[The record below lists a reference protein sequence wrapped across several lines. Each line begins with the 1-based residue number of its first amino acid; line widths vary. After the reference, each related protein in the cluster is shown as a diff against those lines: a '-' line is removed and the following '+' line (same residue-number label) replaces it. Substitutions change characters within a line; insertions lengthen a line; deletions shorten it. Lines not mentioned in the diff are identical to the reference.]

1 MKRKLIILLATFA
14 LVLTAGVAAAQVGS
28 PQGSPLALFGFGF
41 DSNEPDT
48 TVPEVPKEDQVE
60 IESDDVA
67 QFVDEAK
74 PEAPDDDQQVDEK
87 PNVVDEP
94 IEDEVIV
101 SDEETKT
108 EDELPEPKDEDH
120 DDLPPLLKITAP
132 AEGSEVESEFIVFS
146 GVTEPGAT
154 VHAGDWAADVA
165 KNGEWAIKL
174 RLNPGKNRAAFVA
187 TDAAGNTAEA
197 SISVTYVAPEP
208 KEEPKEEPKDL
219 EFTAHQKYE
228 ASDGEVPANKYY
240 GTAPAG
246 TEIAVASEY
255 GSGSTKANDHGEW
268 LVWVEFPNAPDGVH
282 FDVVVESS
290 NGDRKVF
297 DMVAYHKVVVTEF
310 SANQKLGSN
319 ADNWDRF
326 WGTGQPGTKITA
338 SSEFGGA
345 STEVGDHGEWELK
358 VHFESE
364 PGTTFAVTIS
374 DTSGHS
380 KVFEFTNP
388 EQAVIE
394 FSANQKYGSCS
405 EELPFDIFY
414 GKAEPGS
421 TIWVESPFG
430 GGSTTAGDKGHWE
443 IRVDFPDAPISET
456 FEVVIESSDGGRKVL
471 SFKAISA

>member
-14 LVLTAGVAAAQVGS
+14 MVLTAGVAAAQVGN
-28 PQGSPLALFGFGF
+28 PQASPLALFGFGF
-41 DSNEPDT
+41 DSDEPVAT
-48 TVPEVPKEDQVE
+48 TAPEPPQGDPVE
-60 IESDDVA
+60 EGSNDDA
-67 QFVDEAK
+67 KFVDESKTETTA
-74 PEAPDDDQQVDEK
+74 DDQAAADDKEPVLA
-87 PNVVDEP
+87 DEP
-94 IEDEVIV
+94 SDAKFVV
-101 SDEETKT
+101 ADEETKT
-108 EDELPEPKDEDH
+108 EDELPEPKD

-132 AEGSEVESEFIVFS
+132 AEGSEVETEFILFS

-187 TDAAGNTAEA
+187 TDAAGNTSEA
-197 SISVTYVAPEP
+197 SISVTYVEP

-228 ASDGEVPANKYY
+228 ASDGEVPGNKYY

-246 TEIAVASEY
+246 TEIAVASDY

-345 STEVGDHGEWELK
+345 STEVGTHGEWELK

-388 EQAVIE
+388 QRATVE

-405 EELPFDIFY
+405 EELPYDVFY
-414 GKAEPGS
+414 GTADPGS
-421 TIWVESPFG
+421 TIWVESAFG
-430 GGSTTAGDKGHWE
+430 SGSTTAGDKGHWE
-443 IRVDFPDAPISET
+443 IRVDFPDAPIGEA
-456 FEVVIESSDGGRKVL
+456 FEVVVESSDGGRKVFT
-471 SFKAISA
+471 FKATGA